1 MVVTGSHLYFSDLET
16 KVSETQQR
24 LDQEQVG
31 LSCCS
36 EMSLNGKPA
45 KLAVY
50 WQQMWRQVSE
60 LHAL

>member
-1 MVVTGSHLYFSDLET
+1 M
-16 KVSETQQR
+16 SETQQR

-36 EMSLNGKPA
+36 EMSLNDKPA